1 MIGDNLFSCI
11 WNWTLLDIQ
20 IAEILFKHVVNRE
33 KRNNRKEDI
42 IMSTNTFIM
51 EPPRPQKGISGSTL
65 KLIAIVTMFIDHI
78 GAAVL
83 EDSMLFTYFFQHS
96 ERSYIMISTID
107 LVLRLIGRIA
117 FPIFCF
123 LLVEGFVHTRDVKKY
138 AIRLGLF
145 CFLSEIPFDLAF
157 FKEPFFLGHQNV
169 FFTLFIGLLV
179 LIGLKKFEGTG
190 IKNGVGRVLC
200 VVVGAGLARILRTDY
215 DAFGV
220 FVIVLFYLFRNR
232 PILRDITTMLILLI
246 CSPLEITGVIA
257 LLPIHLYNGQR
268 GRQAKYLFYL
278 FYPVHLFILY
288 CIGRL
293 LIHML
298 FQ

>member
-1 MIGDNLFSCI
+1 M
-11 WNWTLLDIQ
+11 
-20 IAEILFKHVVNRE
+20 
-33 KRNNRKEDI
+33 
-42 IMSTNTFIM
+42 
-51 EPPRPQKGISGSTL
+51 
-65 KLIAIVTMFIDHI
+65 
-78 GAAVL
+78 
-83 EDSMLFTYFFQHS
+83 
-96 ERSYIMISTID
+96 
-107 LVLRLIGRIA
+107 
-117 FPIFCF
+117 
-123 LLVEGFVHTRDVKKY
+123 
-138 AIRLGLF
+138 
-145 CFLSEIPFDLAF
+145 
-157 FKEPFFLGHQNV
+157 
-169 FFTLFIGLLV
+169 

-246 CSPLEITGVIA
+246 CSPLEITGIIA